1 VCGEVK
7 LGGKAMK
14 YAIVEDGSKQYKAVE
29 GATID
34 VDYFA
39 AEAGDQFDLDRVL
52 LFVDGEQVTVGAP
65 LVSGAKVQATV
76 VDQVKGPKVIVFRY
90 KPKKRIRVKTGHRQK
105 YTRLQI
111 DSIVLNGEG

>member
-1 VCGEVK
+1 
-7 LGGKAMK
+7 MK

-34 VDYFA
+34 VDYFPSDGG
-39 AEAGDQFDLDRVL
+39 EQFDLNRVL
-52 LFVDGEQVTVGAP
+52 LVHNGDEITVGAP
-65 LVSGAKVQATV
+65 LVTGAKVQATV
-76 VDQVKGPKVIVFRY
+76 IGMVKGPKLIVFRY

-111 DSIVLNGEG
+111 DAIVLDGEG